1 MIDRGHQAFF
11 GAIGEAKA
19 YFEQLGFIYE
29 PGQTTA
35 EFLTTVTDPR
45 QRRARPGSQ
54 AASISTPQDL
64 ANAFKCSTKFASLEQ
79 EIADYTQVEQEE
91 AMLIPT
97 SSYNLSLPLQIWECL
112 KREVHLVS
120 GQRHVHYTKWITTVI
135 LSLVVGSEYFDIST
149 GAQGAFTRAGI
160 IFYALIFNGWMQ
172 FPELFDA
179 HTNRPVLER
188 QASLNLY
195 RPSSLALARILID
208 VPLIFVQHVWFMLS
222 FYFLAGLQIDA
233 GKFFFFFLALLISTI
248 NFSNLLR
255 MFAYYVPSLDD
266 CKTPQAPYGP

>member
-1 MIDRGHQAFF
+1 MIDQGHQGFF
-11 GAIGEAKA
+11 GSVGEAKP

-29 PGQTTA
+29 SGQTTA

-45 QRRARPGSQ
+45 QKKARPGSQ
-54 AASISTPQDL
+54 AASIRTPQDL
-64 ANAFKCSTKFASLEQ
+64 ANAFKRSTNFASLQQ
-79 EIADYTQVEQEE
+79 EMADYTQVEQEE
-91 AMLIPT
+91 AVLIPT

-112 KREVHLVS
+112 KREVQLVS
-120 GQRHVHYTKWITTVI
+120 GQRRVHYIKWITTII
-135 LSLVVGSEYFDIST
+135 LSLVVGSEYFDVST
-149 GAQGAFTRAGI
+149 GSQGAFTRAGI

-195 RPSSLALARILID
+195 RPSSLAIARILID
-208 VPLIFVQHVWFMLS
+208 IPLIFVQHVWFMLS
-222 FYFLAGLQIDA
+222 FYFLAGIQLDA
-233 GKFFFFFLALLISTI
+233 GKFFFFFLTLLILTI
-248 NFSNLLR
+248 DFSNLLR

-266 CKTPQAPYGP
+266 CKTHELHTVR